1 MPKTVRI
8 YIQSIDKLNKT
19 MGYLLALM
27 LLVMTVVIFAQII
40 SRYLLGE
47 SLSWSEELARFIMV
61 WGVFIGSAIATRYQS
76 LIAVEILPQKLPE
89 RFAKWVKLLVYAIII
104 IFCYYL
110 FSYGIDMVRQVI
122 LQKSPAMQISMAIP
136 YSSVP
141 IGTLLIF
148 LNTVV
153 VLFESLWKEEAE

>member
-1 MPKTVRI
+1 
-8 YIQSIDKLNKT
+8 
-19 MGYLLALM
+19 
-27 LLVMTVVIFAQII
+27 MTVVIFAQII